1 MDWDYSFD
9 KRLEKD
15 DTEYRE
21 ILQRLER
28 LAGELKEERLS
39 KCFEKAFEIKEE
51 ARLEDNTPIE
61 LKAKISP
68 EILKITEINI
78 ENVIEK
84 QNKKREE
91 KRRKKPR
98 SKTEECFFSYE

>member
-1 MDWDYSFD
+1 MRLTKNLSFD

-39 KCFEKAFEIKEE
+39 KCFEKG
-51 ARLEDNTPIE
+51 RDLELNR
-61 LKAKISP
+61 A
-68 EILKITEINI
+68 
-78 ENVIEK
+78 
-84 QNKKREE
+84 
-91 KRRKKPR
+91 
-98 SKTEECFFSYE
+98 